1 MVGEADKYTR
11 AAAGIESGS
20 LSKAAGE
27 AISDIEIAR
36 MFSKDAAFKENA
48 LQMGQLGGSVAGYQF
63 KSASA
68 FQNFNKQMLKRMSE
82 GKTSKMFDMVMHI
95 ALMDGIH
102 RQLAD
107 LDIVME
113 QTEESYAETF
123 GEDWREQFALE
134 ILDPDDIPQ
143 REAGESMEDYRERL
157 EDTLMK
163 EMLNEDGSIKEEYKD
178 DPRASEWAQ
187 VKFDRER
194 LQKLE
199 QNLSDPSISDEERQ
213 RLIQEYNQSGTAA
226 RTGQAGETLEE
237 EQTAGLE
244 THDTNDPDTL
254 GAGAS
259 TVSVDFMNS

>member
-1 MVGEADKYTR
+1 MLNGTDKYTR
-11 AAAGIESGS
+11 AAEDIESGS
-20 LSKAAGE
+20 LSKVVSE

-36 MFSKDAAFKENA
+36 IFSKHAAFKENA
-48 LQMGQLGGSVAGYQF
+48 LQMGQLGGSVAGYQS

-82 GKTSKMFDMVMHI
+82 GKTPKMFDMVMHI
-95 ALMDGIH
+95 ALMDGIN
-102 RQLAD
+102 RQISD
-107 LDIVME
+107 LGAAME

-143 REAGESMEDYRERL
+143 RQSGESMDDYRERL
-157 EDTLMK
+157 EVALMK

-199 QNLSDPSISDEERQ
+199 QDLSNPSLSDEERQ
-213 RLIQEYNQSGTAA
+213 RLIEEYNQSGTAA
-226 RTGQAGETLEE
+226 RQGLAGEVLEE

-244 THDTNDPDTL
+244 PQDSNDPDTL
-254 GAGAS
+254 GVGAS